1 MITGASEKCYYR
13 GGLERHLILKGL
25 GPGQEITGVFRRGG
39 SRGLRDDME
48 GMGGT
53 LQGQDTEVC
62 ERTELVE
69 KWQGC
74 QCDPS
79 GLGEE
84 GEGGKEEFNNANS
97 HPSLYFCS

>member
-1 MITGASEKCYYR
+1 M
-13 GGLERHLILKGL
+13 
-25 GPGQEITGVFRRGG
+25 
-39 SRGLRDDME
+39 RDDME

-69 KWQGC
+69 KRQGC
-74 QCDPS
+74 RCDRS

-84 GEGGKEEFNNANS
+84 GEGREEEFI
-97 HPSLYFCS
+97 SLFSIAFRCTVAVNECSVTTGSLTALSRSRKVGMSQHQFL